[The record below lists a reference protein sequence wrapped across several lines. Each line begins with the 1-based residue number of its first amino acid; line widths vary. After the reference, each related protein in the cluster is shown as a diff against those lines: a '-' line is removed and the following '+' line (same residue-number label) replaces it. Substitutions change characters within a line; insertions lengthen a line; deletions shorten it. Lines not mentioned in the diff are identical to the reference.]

1 MRALA
6 GVALGLGI
14 VACKPVQSAEPHS
27 VATNGAA
34 KSDGPFRD
42 GGDVVGDGD
51 IRTEVVDVVEAG
63 GTEPTAVQKPDA
75 GRRQPSWRDQSAGG
89 AHPTDPERRA
99 RGGRRRGSCPRRAR
113 AGPDYWG
120 TPHGSPQPSPAA

>member
-6 GVALGLGI
+6 VVALGLWI

-63 GTEPTAVQKPDA
+63 GTEPTALQKPDA
-75 GRRQPSWRDQSAGG
+75 GRRQPSWRGLSG
-89 AHPTDPERRA
+89 AAPRPTCRRN
-99 RGGRRRGSCPRRAR
+99 P
-113 AGPDYWG
+113 P
-120 TPHGSPQPSPAA
+120 P